1 MTTEQYNQINTKVI
15 TMSHY
20 LESYSDVLQDQVT
33 ELAKFANNLEKVSQ
47 QLQEVC
53 EMMRQHHN
61 LPKS

>member
-1 MTTEQYNQINTKVI
+1 MTNEQYNQINQRVS

-33 ELAKFANNLEKVSQ
+33 ELAKFANNLEKVSH

-53 EMMRQHHN
+53 EMMKKQQDQN
-61 LPKS
+61 T

>member
-1 MTTEQYNQINTKVI
+1 MTTEQYNQINTKVN

-53 EMMRQHHN
+53 EMMRQQYN